1 MPFISL
7 DFLNREKGDDFMDEL
22 EESERTA
29 VRSSSNERTKE
40 GRLAEECREAGK
52 DVAKK
57 RSKEHTQ

>member
-29 VRSSSNERTKE
+29 LRSSRNERTKE
-40 GRLAEECREAGK
+40 GRLAEEWRDAGK
-52 DVAKK
+52 EVAKK
-57 RSKEHTQ
+57 RSKKHS